1 MVQFDNQYRQVK
13 LKVVYYGPGLGGKTT
28 CLQYIH
34 RATDP
39 QRRTKLYALNTA
51 SDRTLFFDLLS
62 LDLGRIRGYR
72 VMLQLYTVPGQ
83 VQYNA
88 TRRAVLSGADGVV
101 FVVDSQRSMM
111 EANLESLANLA
122 ENLKIN
128 GLDPER
134 LPLVFQYNK
143 RDLPEVVPLAELD
156 RAFNTRKCP
165 AFEAVATQ
173 GSGVLEGFAA
183 IAEATVVA
191 VADRL
196 GLGGQKEVLQRLV
209 AGVRSALQP
218 LLPSTP
224 QASVDSTVVIRPASH
239 SESLKEEELISEAVR
254 ANLAM
259 TDVTARLDS
268 VSKELERRVANLRSI
283 NEFSHIM
290 SLAREPEEVTS
301 AFFERLHAELKVTSG
316 VLLIEASDGQLLE
329 VLRRG
334 LSSDPLSR
342 QDASGRSPAGLLLA
356 AQQPYATRLDEL
368 EPAQLVAAPWLEE
381 VRALGFVAMLAVPLL
396 AQGRPL
402 GLVTAYADQA
412 KGGFDDEELELAT
425 VMAGSAAVSLA
436 NARAW
441 RALEQAKVAL
451 EGAVAERTRDLAAS
465 LENARSLAEQLEDRN
480 LALEAANKQL
490 RDLEG
495 LKGDLLNRVA
505 RELNT
510 PVTAIQTAARIL
522 SRYNEVPAEKAAKF
536 VEIITQESGRLADL
550 IASALQAAALGVPE
564 GQAARQPIV
573 LTELIKKV
581 LAPLKGE
588 IQERGIAA
596 QLRVAAGFDRISG
609 DVGQLEAALGAVIKN
624 AVEFNKTSGN
634 VAILVRPVRRHG
646 ASFIELRVED
656 TGLGISPQDLPHVCE
671 VFWQGGNVLTG
682 KPRGLGLGLAVARR
696 VAENHGGTL
705 EIASEQ
711 GRGTAV
717 SIFLPPSEETP
728 V

>member
-34 RATDP
+34 RITDP

-72 VMLQLYTVPGQ
+72 IMLQLYTVPGQ

-101 FVVDSQRSMM
+101 FVVDSQRSMR

-122 ENLKIN
+122 DNLKLN
-128 GLDPER
+128 GLDPAT

-143 RDLPEVVPLAELD
+143 RDLPEVMTRAELD
-156 RAFNTRKCP
+156 ATFNTRNCP
-165 AFEAVATQ
+165 AFETIATQ
-173 GSGVLEGFAA
+173 GGGVVDGFAA

-196 GLGGQKEVLQRLV
+196 GLAGQKEMLARLV
-209 AGVRSALQP
+209 GSVRTAMQP
-218 LLPSTP
+218 LLPKDAP
-224 QASVDSTVVIRPASH
+224 GGVEAPVVVRPASR
-239 SESLKEEELISEAVR
+239 SDSISADELVSEAVR

-259 TDVTARLDS
+259 TEVTARLDS

-290 SLAREPEEVTS
+290 SLAREPEEVTTS
-301 AFFERLHAELKVTSG
+301 FFDRLQTELKVG
-316 VLLIEASDGQLLE
+316 CGAVLILTGDGQLVE

-334 LSSDPLSR
+334 LASDPLNR
-342 QDASGRSPAGLLLA
+342 PDGSGRSPAGLLLA
-356 AQQPYATRLDEL
+356 AEQPYLARLDEL
-368 EPAQLVAAPWLEE
+368 EPAQLLATPWLEE
-381 VRALGFVAMLAVPLL
+381 VRALGFVGLLAVPLI

-402 GLVTAYADQA
+402 GLVTAYADKA
-412 KGGFDDEELELAT
+412 KGGFEDEELELAT
-425 VMAGSAAVSLA
+425 VMAASTAANLA

-441 RALEQAKVAL
+441 RALEQANQSL
-451 EGAVAERTRDLAAS
+451 EGAVAERTRDLAQA
-465 LENARSLAEQLEDRN
+465 LDHAKGLADQLEDRN
-480 LALEAANKQL
+480 LELEAVNRQL
-490 RDLEG
+490 RDLER
-495 LKGDLLNRVA
+495 LKGDLLNRIA
-505 RELNT
+505 HELNT

-522 SRYNEVPAEKAAKF
+522 ARYNEVPPDKAAKF
-536 VEIITQESGRLADL
+536 VEIITQEAGRLADL

-564 GQAARQPIV
+564 GQQVRQGV
-573 LTELIKKV
+573 GLADLIKRV

-588 IQERGIAA
+588 IQERGLAV
-596 QLRVAAGFDRISG
+596 QVKAAGSIDRLTG
-609 DVGQLEAALGAVIKN
+609 DPGQLEVGLRAVVKN
-624 AVEFNKTSGN
+624 AVEFNRQGGSI
-634 VAILVRPVRRHG
+634 AITVRPTRRHS
-646 ASFIELRVED
+646 AMYLEVRIED
-656 TGLGISPQDLPHVCE
+656 SGIGIAAADLPHVCE
-671 VFWQGGNVLTG
+671 AFWQGGNILTE

-696 VAENHGGTL
+696 VVENHGGVL
-705 EIASEQ
+705 EVTSEV
-711 GRGTAV
+711 GKGTAV
-717 SIFLPPSEETP
+717 SFLLPPEEAVP
-728 V
+728 A